1 MYTLRYMNL
10 QRNHKSLAVSF
21 LAVGSDCVILVYIGQ
36 YIQTLLGHALTCS
49 KFTSFL
55 PPSQNSNSSFSQ
67 DIYVGLA
74 FASFLLCLVVPLA
87 DLADFFLLSSPLAPM
102 ITITLSGAAVYFYPG
117 SDRWTP
123 ARGDTTVILGCYLGT
138 QLGAWCNFQ
147 LGILK
152 GPPLPPPYPI
162 LWPTYQVYGQTLL
175 RMILGAVVL
184 IATRAIAKPIVHY
197 VTSYLIGADPEE
209 MKRVKPD
216 INNKPKLITELS
228 TKFFVYLAVGFNC
241 IFTAPVVFR
250 AIGCERATFHTE
262 V

>member
-1 MYTLRYMNL
+1 MIALFWCTLVSASRLYLGM
-10 QRNHKSLAVSF
+10 HSFAVSTAAAAPACRAIPHHKTISTYF
-21 LAVGSDCVILVYIGQ
+21 IIKT
-36 YIQTLLGHALTCS
+36 IN
-49 KFTSFL
+49 F
-55 PPSQNSNSSFSQ
+55 Q

-74 FASFLLCLVVPLA
+74 FASFLLLIVAPLA
-87 DLADFFLLSSPLAPM
+87 DLADFFLLSNPFAPL
-102 ITITLSGAAVYFYPG
+102 ITITLSAAAVYWYPG

-138 QLGAWCNFQ
+138 HLGAWCNFQ

-152 GPPLPPPYPI
+152 GPPIPPPYPI
-162 LWPTYQVYGQTLL
+162 LWPTYAVYGQTLL
-175 RMILGAVVL
+175 RMALGAVVL

-197 VTSYLIGADPEE
+197 ATSFLIGADPEE

-216 INNKPKLITELS
+216 INNKPKLITEIS

-241 IFTAPVVFR
+241 LFTVPVVFR
-250 AIGCERATFHTE
+250 AVGCERATFHTE

>member
-1 MYTLRYMNL
+1 M
-10 QRNHKSLAVSF
+10 HSF
-21 LAVGSDCVILVYIGQ
+21 A
-36 YIQTLLGHALTCS
+36 
-49 KFTSFL
+49 
-55 PPSQNSNSSFSQ
+55 

-74 FASFLLCLVVPLA
+74 FASFLLCIVCPLA
-87 DLADFFLLSSPLAPM
+87 DLADFFLLSSPLAPI
-102 ITITLSGAAVYFYPG
+102 ITITLSAAAVYFYPG

-152 GPPLPPPYPI
+152 GPPILPPYPI
-162 LWPTYQVYGQTLL
+162 IWPNYAVYGQTLL

-197 VTSYLIGADPEE
+197 VTSWLIGANPEE
-209 MKRVKPD
+209 LKRVKPD

-241 IFTAPVVFR
+241 LFTVPVVFR